1 MTPPS
6 AFWDSSALVPL
17 CIHQPFTGWAT
28 RLFKTY
34 QAIVWWATPVEIASA
49 LARLLRVNQITVDEW
64 NKEKKFAGRLADLW
78 LVVQPTDKVQ
88 TRAAHLVDL
97 YDLRA
102 ADCFQ
107 LAAALDWCDD
117 APKGQVFL
125 SADRRL
131 RDAALLCGFDC
142 PKL

>member
-1 MTPPS
+1 MTRIS
-6 AFWDSSALVPL
+6 AFWDASALVPL
-17 CIHQPFTGWAT
+17 CTHQPLTGRVSA
-28 RLFKTY
+28 LLKTY
-34 QAIVWWATPVEIASA
+34 EAVVWWAAPVEIASA
-49 LARLLRVNQITVDEW
+49 LARLLRMQQITVDEW
-64 NKEKKFAGRLADLW
+64 NKATSFAARLAKLS
-78 LVVQPTDKVQ
+78 LAVQPTDGVL
-88 TRAAHLVDL
+88 TRAVHLVDL

-107 LAAALDWCDD
+107 LAAALDWCEDV
-117 APKGQVFL
+117 PKGRVFL